1 MSLAREMSPVAPS
14 SMDSSAPVQVLI
26 PAGSDTLCSLP
37 TPGVGA
43 ALRCTTCGL
52 KTGWFRKGKSRER
65 GGGRAIP
72 IFCILRRGQRG
83 HWLVVA
89 ECIFFPTFTFNLMC
103 FFKLHI
109 EKCTYLKIPGGSD
122 DKESACNAGDP
133 GSSLGSG
140 RSPGKGNA
148 THSSILAQ
156 RIPWIE
162 EPGRLQP
169 MGLQRDGHD

>member
-1 MSLAREMSPVAPS
+1 M
-14 SMDSSAPVQVLI
+14 
-26 PAGSDTLCSLP
+26 
-37 TPGVGA
+37 
-43 ALRCTTCGL
+43 
-52 KTGWFRKGKSRER
+52 

-72 IFCILRRGQRG
+72 VFCILRRGQQR

-89 ECIFFPTFTFNLMC
+89 ERTFFSTFTFNLTC
-103 FFKLHI
+103 FYKLHI
-109 EKCTYLKIPGGSD
+109 DKCTYLKIPGGSD
-122 DKESACNAGDP
+122 GKESACNAGDP

-140 RSPGKGNA
+140 RSPGEGNA

-162 EPGRLQP
+162 EPGRLQS

>member
-1 MSLAREMSPVAPS
+1 MSLAREMSPVVPS
-14 SMDSSAPVQVLI
+14 SMDSSALC
-26 PAGSDTLCSLP
+26 AGSDTLSSLP

-43 ALRCTTCGL
+43 ALHCTTCGL
-52 KTGWFRKGKSRER
+52 KTGWFRKGRSRER

-72 IFCILRRGQRG
+72 IFCILRRGQQG

-89 ECIFFPTFTFNLMC
+89 ECIFFPTFTFDLTC

-109 EKCTYLKIPGGSD
+109 DKCTYLKIPGGSD
-122 DKESACNAGDP
+122 GKESACNAGDL

-140 RSPGKGNA
+140 RSPGEENA

-162 EPGRLQP
+162 EPGRLQSI
-169 MGLQRDGHD
+169 GLQRDGHD